1 MTKRTSYTREFKLE
15 AVRLLETGNKKATDL
30 ARELG
35 VSRNK
40 LYQWRDALKTKDKD
54 DAFPGSGRRSGGEA
68 ELERLKREH
77 ERLRE
82 ENDILKKA
90 VRLFAKEPS

>member
-1 MTKRTSYTREFKLE
+1 MTKRRTFTPEFKIE
-15 AVRLLETGNKKATDL
+15 AVRLLEFGDKKAADL

-35 VSRNK
+35 IPRNK
-40 LYQWRDALKTKDKD
+40 LYKWREQLKAGDAQA
-54 DAFPGSGRRSGGEA
+54 AFPGSGRRSAREA
-68 ELERLKREH
+68 EVAALQREN

-90 VRLFAKEPS
+90 ARFFARESS